1 MNQNN
6 DWLQWVGGLTRRDP
20 VALNGVMEINILY
33 FDWDLGYKGWVYI
46 FFKTQPV
53 EHLKELCILPHA

>member
-20 VALNGVMEINILY
+20 MALNGVTEINILY
-33 FDWDLGYKGWVYI
+33 FDWDLGYKDGYI
-46 FFKTQPV
+46 PFSKLNRLNT
-53 EHLKELCILPHA
+53 